1 MIAVTGANGQLGQL
15 VIQHLMTMTEAS
27 NIVALVRAPETAKT
41 LTDSGIQVRTADYDK
56 QETLTSALAGVETL
70 LLISSSAVGV
80 RVPQHKAVIYAAK
93 AQGVKH
99 FVYTSILQAPNNP
112 MVLAEEHK
120 VTERLLVES
129 GLNTIILRNGWY
141 TENYTQSMA
150 VILEHKAVTG
160 VSVEGKIHSATR
172 NDYAEAA
179 AKVLVAP
186 QQHLG
191 QAYELAGDQGFTLTE
206 FANEISKQTGS
217 EVNYHAM
224 SPADYTNL
232 LANAGLPE
240 GFASALADSDVQ
252 TEQGWLEDNS
262 KTLSKLLGRPTTSMA
277 DSVKAVL

>member
-1 MIAVTGANGQLGQL
+1 
-15 VIQHLMTMTEAS
+15 
-27 NIVALVRAPETAKT
+27 
-41 LTDSGIQVRTADYDK
+41 
-56 QETLTSALAGVETL
+56 
-70 LLISSSAVGV
+70 
-80 RVPQHKAVIYAAK
+80 
-93 AQGVKH
+93 
-99 FVYTSILQAPNNP
+99 

-120 VTERLLVES
+120 VTEQLLVES

-150 VILEHKAVTG
+150 AILEHKAVTG

-191 QAYELAGDQGFTLTE
+191 QVYELAGDQGFTLTE

-232 LANAGLPE
+232 LVNAGLPE

-277 DSVKAVL
+277 DSVKAIL